1 MIVDEPH
8 NNATPVSTCNRGAT
22 IGNILKVI
30 GNSAP
35 HFKSAIANPSIVRP
49 INENK
54 YTQVLIEQINTQ
66 LIKAGYTF
74 LANAQYSELFL
85 KVKGIPDFYFYF
97 LEEGST
103 NSAIMVAE
111 SKILPAPSTD
121 REKEYV
127 IGDTNNGGIQRFKSK
142 KHGVGLPEAALI
154 AFVLVDDHTGWYNR
168 VNSWITDLAIVD
180 HFWKREEQLEK
191 LVTQVHFSYTISQA
205 FTAVDSIKLHHFW
218 ISLS

>member
-8 NNATPVSTCNRGAT
+8 NNATPVSTCNKGTT

-35 HFKSAIANPSIVRP
+35 HFKTAIANPAIVKP

-103 NSAIMVAE
+103 SSAIMVAE

-121 REKEYV
+121 RVKEYV
-127 IGDTNNGGIQRFKSK
+127 IGATNNGGIERFKLK
-142 KHGVGLPEAALI
+142 KHGDGLPEAALV
-154 AFVLVDDHTGWYNR
+154 AFVLEDDHTDWHTR
-168 VNSWITDLAIVD
+168 VNSWITHLAVVDL
-180 HFWKREEQLEK
+180 FWKKEEQLND
-191 LVTQVHFSYTISQA
+191 LVKQAHFSYTTSQA
-205 FTAVDSIKLHHFW
+205 FTPADSVKLHHFW

>member
-8 NNATPVSTCNRGAT
+8 INARPVSTCNRGTT
-22 IGNILKVI
+22 IGNILKII

-35 HFKSAIANPSIVRP
+35 HFKTAIANPLILKP

-103 NSAIMVAE
+103 TSAIMVAE
-111 SKILPAPSTD
+111 SKILPAPSTK
-121 REKEYV
+121 RVKEYV
-127 IGDTNNGGIQRFKSK
+127 IGATNNGGIERFKSK
-142 KHGVGLPEAALI
+142 KHGDGLPEAALV
-154 AFVLVDDHTGWYNR
+154 AFVLENDYTDWHTT
-168 VNSWITDLAIVD
+168 VNSWITDLSVAD
-180 HFWKREEQLEK
+180 HFWKKEEQLNK
-191 LVTQVHFSYTISQA
+191 LATHAHFSYATSQA
-205 FTAVDSIKLHHFW
+205 FTIADPVKLHHFW

>member
-8 NNATPVSTCNRGAT
+8 NNATPVSTCNRGTT
-22 IGNILKVI
+22 IGNILKII

-35 HFKSAIANPSIVRP
+35 HFKTAIANPSILKP

-66 LIKAGYTF
+66 LVKAGYTF
-74 LANAQYSELFL
+74 MANAQYSELFL

-103 NSAIMVAE
+103 TSAIMVAE

-121 REKEYV
+121 RLKEYV
-127 IGDTNNGGIQRFKSK
+127 VGSTNNGGIERFKSK
-142 KHGVGLPEAALI
+142 KHGAGLPEAALV
-154 AFVLVDDHTGWYNR
+154 AFVLEDEHTEWHIR
-168 VNSWITDLAIVD
+168 VNSWIMDLTLAND
-180 HFWKREEQLEK
+180 FWKKEEQLNK
-191 LVTQVHFSYTISQA
+191 LVTQAHFSYTTSTA
-205 FTAVDSIKLHHFW
+205 FTSDNPVKLHHFW

>member
-8 NNATPVSTCNRGAT
+8 NSATPVSTCNRGTT
-22 IGNILKVI
+22 IDNILKII

-35 HFKSAIANPSIVRP
+35 HFKTAIANPSIVRP

-66 LIKAGYTF
+66 LIKAGYAF

-103 NSAIMVAE
+103 SSAIMVAE

-121 REKEYV
+121 RVKEYV
-127 IGDTNNGGIQRFKSK
+127 LGATNNGGIERFKSK
-142 KHGVGLPEAALI
+142 KHGDGLPEAALV
-154 AFVLVDDHTGWYNR
+154 AFVLDEEYTVWHTR
-168 VNSWITDLAIVD
+168 VNSWISDLAAVD
-180 HFWKREEQLEK
+180 LFWKKEEQLNN
-191 LVTQVHFSYTISQA
+191 LVTQAHFCYTTSQA
-205 FTAVDSIKLHHFW
+205 FTIADSVKLHHFW

>member
-8 NNATPVSTCNRGAT
+8 NSATPVSTCNRGTT
-22 IGNILKVI
+22 IGNILKII

-35 HFKSAIANPSIVRP
+35 HFKNAIANPSIVRP

-66 LIKAGYTF
+66 LIKAGYAF

-103 NSAIMVAE
+103 SSAIMVAE
-111 SKILPAPSTD
+111 SKILPAPSSS
-121 REKEYV
+121 RIKEYV
-127 IGDTNNGGIQRFKSK
+127 IGSINNGGIERFKSK
-142 KHGVGLPEAALI
+142 KHGDGLPEAALV
-154 AFVLVDDHTGWYNR
+154 AFVLEDEHTEWHTKINT
-168 VNSWITDLAIVD
+168 WITDLTVAD
-180 HFWKREEQLEK
+180 HFWKKEEQLNN
-191 LVTQVHFSYTISQA
+191 LVTQPHFSYTTSQA
-205 FTAVDSIKLHHFW
+205 FTSDNTVKLHHFW